1 MPKHPNAPDSPASP
15 PSRPSYVLPVLAA
28 LLLLVGLGGWLWVQ
42 GGKPYVPTR
51 GPGPSLADQGPAQM
65 VDEQQC
71 GTCHA
76 PQAKAWKGSHHQL
89 AMQDASPRSVQG
101 DFDDARFEAEGEST
115 RFFRKDD
122 GYWVNTPGPD
132 GHPADFKVAYA
143 FGVEPLQQYLLEL
156 PGGRLQAFGIAWD
169 TQKKAWFH
177 LASSQGIDFRN
188 PQHWSKPSQNAN
200 FQCIDCHSTGYV
212 RGYDDATGTY
222 ASHWAAPGVGCQ
234 ACHGPASLHLEWA
247 RFKGLHSQAGFTLD
261 LARTSNRLQVET
273 CARCHARR
281 VPLDGDHAFG
291 KRLMDDYLPSALT
304 RELYELDGKFKEQV
318 YEYGSF
324 TQSRMYARG
333 LSCSTCHD
341 PHSGGV
347 RVEGNGLCTQC
358 HNPSGKSTVAGIDDK
373 GLKARDYE
381 APEHLHHAAGQP
393 GSQCVDCHM
402 PGKTLL
408 GNDYRHD
415 HGFSL
420 PNPSRALKLGTP
432 DACLGCHKDV
442 AGQAVAEQFEHWY
455 AQGKD
460 PAPRY
465 DESLALIRNGR
476 PGASRALFQQ
486 LERGDLPAIRR
497 ATLLAELPGYP
508 SERALNLAANDLNH
522 AAPQVREAAV
532 RAVNALLPPE
542 QRRDLLAPLL
552 TDPVRAV
559 RIIAARDLLGM
570 GSTGLGN
577 YEKAWDKAIAEYE
590 AVQLSL
596 AERAEANLNLA
607 SLYQGNGRA
616 DQVEGRLRTAI
627 ERDPDFLPARVAL
640 VQWLDANYRWEEG
653 QKVLAEAL
661 REHPE
666 AALLHH
672 AQGQAALRKGERQA
686 AIAAFREAVR
696 LEPGNAR
703 YGHALAAALHDDG
716 KLEEACRR
724 LELVLESNPVNREA
738 RLALIGYW
746 REAGQIQKVQ
756 ALLAE
761 LEQLNPDDPALK
773 RE

>member
-1 MPKHPNAPDSPASP
+1 MPKRPNAPDSPAST

-42 GGKPYVPTR
+42 GGKPYVPARATV
-51 GPGPSLADQGPAQM
+51 PTLAEQGPAQM

-76 PQAKAWKGSHHQL
+76 PQARAWKGSHHQL
-89 AMQDASPRSVQG
+89 AMQEATPRSVQG
-101 DFDDARFEAEGEST
+101 DFDDARFDGEGGST
-115 RFFRKDD
+115 RFFRKDG
-122 GYWVNTPGPD
+122 GYWVNTTGPD
-132 GHPADFKVAYA
+132 GQPADFKVAYA
-143 FGVEPLQQYLLEL
+143 FGVEPLQQYLLEF
-156 PGGRLQAFGIAWD
+156 PGGRLQALDLAWD
-169 TQKKAWFH
+169 TRRKAWFH
-177 LASSQGIDFRN
+177 LAPGQGVDLRN

-200 FQCIDCHSTGYV
+200 FQCIDCHTTGYV
-212 RGYDDATGTY
+212 RGFDDGTGTY
-222 ASHWAAPGVGCQ
+222 ASQWHALGVGCQ
-234 ACHGPASLHLEWA
+234 ACHGPASRHLEWA
-247 RFKGLHSQAGFTLD
+247 RFRGLHSQAGFALD
-261 LARTSNRLQVET
+261 LTRASNRLQVET

-281 VPLDGDHAFG
+281 VPLNDDHAFG
-291 KRLMDDYLPSALT
+291 KRLMDNYLPSALT
-304 RELYELDGKFKEQV
+304 RELYELDGTFKEQV

-341 PHSGGV
+341 PHGGGLKV
-347 RVEGNGLCTQC
+347 RGNALCTQC
-358 HNPSGKSTVAGIDDK
+358 HNPAGKSAVAGIDDR

-381 APEHLHHAAGQP
+381 APEHLRHTAGQP
-393 GSQCVDCHM
+393 GSQCIDCHM

-408 GNDYRHD
+408 GVDYRHD

-420 PNPSRALKLGTP
+420 PNPGRALKLGTP
-432 DACLGCHKDV
+432 DACLGCHQDV
-442 AGQAVAEQFEHWY
+442 AGQAVAEQFERWY
-455 AQGKD
+455 GKARD

-465 DESLALIRNGR
+465 DESLALVRNGR

-542 QRRDLLAPLL
+542 QRRDLLGPLL
-552 TDPVRAV
+552 NDPVLAV
-559 RIIAARDLLGM
+559 RAIAARGLLGM
-570 GSTGLGN
+570 GTTGLGN
-577 YEKAWDKAIAEYE
+577 YEKAWNKAIGEYE
-590 AVQLSL
+590 AIQLNL

-616 DQVEGRLRTAI
+616 DQVEGRLRKAV

-653 QKVLAEAL
+653 QRLLAEAL
-661 REHPE
+661 RDHPQS
-666 AALLHH
+666 ALLHH
-672 AQGQAALRKGERQA
+672 ARGLALLRKGERQD

-696 LEPGNAR
+696 LEPGNAQL
-703 YGHALAAALHDDG
+703 GHALATALHDDG
-716 KLEEACRR
+716 KLEEACQR
-724 LELVLESNPVNREA
+724 LEQVLENAPANREA
-738 RLALIGYW
+738 RLTLIGYW
-746 REAGQIQKVQ
+746 REAGQMQKVQ